1 MHRIEKIQNYKHW
14 KLRSLPASVTQVTLF
29 FLKKAVAVLIFL
41 KTKQVPVGV
50 HILNFSKNQIAFQSS
65 QTKSHQQDPR
75 TASPH
80 SGWCLIS

>member
-1 MHRIEKIQNYKHW
+1 MQRIENIQNYKHW
-14 KLRSLPASVTQVTLF
+14 KVRSLPASVTQITLF
-29 FLKKAVAVLIFL
+29 FPRKAVDVPVFE

-75 TASPH
+75 TAFPH
-80 SGWCLIS
+80 PG